1 MTIGSLLGD
10 RSVALRIDNFSKN
23 GRIVNVETS
32 ERPESVVAR
41 PGKRERTHA
50 QLVDAAL
57 RVIARKDAAALSILE
72 LAHEAEVS
80 HGTVYNY
87 FRTREEIVDAVALRL
102 ADDFSEQQSQM
113 FAGLEE
119 GAARLTLAVRHF
131 VLRAAEDRAWGL
143 VFLRVSAAAAR
154 LGHTVTLKTLGNL
167 RRGLKAGTFRYESEA
182 AALDLVFGTTLAGMR
197 TVLDGRAGRGHDRD
211 IAYTVLRGLGATR
224 SEAERLVARP
234 FPDLDAAGGTAVG
247 SNAGARRSPPP
258 RSR

>member
-1 MTIGSLLGD
+1 ML
-10 RSVALRIDNFSKN
+10 KN
-23 GRIVNVETS
+23 K
-32 ERPESVVAR
+32 RPEPGATR
-41 PGKRERTHA
+41 PRKRERTRV

-72 LAHEAEVS
+72 LAHEALVS

-102 ADDFSEQQSQM
+102 ADDLAEKQSQM
-113 FAGLEE
+113 FAGLEG
-119 GAARLTLAVRHF
+119 GAVHLTLAVRSF

-154 LGHTVTLKTLGNL
+154 LGHTVTRRTLGNL
-167 RRGLKAGTFRYESEA
+167 RLGLKAGTFRYQSEA

-197 TVLDGRAGRGHDRD
+197 TVLDGRAGPGHDRA
-211 IAYTVLRGLGATR
+211 IAYTVLRGLGATH

-234 FPDLDAAGGTAVG
+234 FPGLEV
-247 SNAGARRSPPP
+247 AGASLTVR
-258 RSR
+258 

>member
-1 MTIGSLLGD
+1 
-10 RSVALRIDNFSKN
+10 LRIDNLSKN
-23 GRIVNVETS
+23 GRTVNVERS

-72 LAHEAEVS
+72 LAHEAQVS

-102 ADDFSEQQSQM
+102 ADDLSERQSRM

-131 VLRAAEDRAWGL
+131 VLRAAADRAWGL

-167 RRGLKAGTFRYESEA
+167 RLGRKAGTFRYESEA

-197 TVLDGRAGRGHDRD
+197 TVLDGRAARGHDRD
-211 IAYTVLRGLGATR
+211 IAYTVLRGLGAPR
-224 SEAERLVARP
+224 PEAERLVARP
-234 FPDLDAAGGTAVG
+234 FPGQDVASGTVEG
-247 SNAGARRSPPP
+247 SRRSSG
-258 RSR
+258 SRRLKAP

>member
-1 MTIGSLLGD
+1 MS
-10 RSVALRIDNFSKN
+10 IDNFYKN
-23 GRIVNVETS
+23 GRTVNVS
-32 ERPESVVAR
+32 KRERPESVVAR
-41 PGKRERTHA
+41 PRKRERTQA

-72 LAHEAEVS
+72 LAHEAQVS

-102 ADDFSEQQSQM
+102 ADDLSEQQSRR

-167 RRGLKAGTFRYESEA
+167 RRGLKAGTFRYDSEA

-197 TVLDGRAGRGHDRD
+197 TVLDGRAGQGHDRD
-211 IAYTVLRGLGATR
+211 IAYAVLRGLGATR
-224 SEAERLVARP
+224 PDAERLVARP
-234 FPDLDAAGGTAVG
+234 FPATEFAHGQ
-247 SNAGARRSPPP
+247 SP
-258 RSR
+258 R

>member
-1 MTIGSLLGD
+1 MAIIEG
-10 RSVALRIDNFSKN
+10 
-23 GRIVNVETS
+23 
-32 ERPESVVAR
+32 PESVVAR

-57 RVIARKDAAALSILE
+57 RVITRKDAAALSILE
-72 LAHEAEVS
+72 LAHEAQVS

-87 FRTREEIVDAVALRL
+87 FRTREEIVDSVSLRL
-102 ADDFSEQQSQM
+102 ADDLTEQQSRM

-167 RRGLKAGTFRYESEA
+167 RRGLKAGTFHYQSEA

-197 TVLDGRAGRGHDRD
+197 TVLDGRAGQGHDRD

-234 FPDLDAAGGTAVG
+234 FPAL
-247 SNAGARRSPPP
+247 RSPRPDP
-258 RSR
+258 RPAHRRRLSTT

>member
-1 MTIGSLLGD
+1 
-10 RSVALRIDNFSKN
+10 
-23 GRIVNVETS
+23 
-32 ERPESVVAR
+32 
-41 PGKRERTHA
+41 
-50 QLVDAAL
+50 
-57 RVIARKDAAALSILE
+57 
-72 LAHEAEVS
+72 
-80 HGTVYNY
+80 VYNY

-102 ADDFSEQQSQM
+102 ADDLSEQQSRM

-197 TVLDGRAGRGHDRD
+197 TVLDGRAGQGHDRH

-234 FPDLDAAGGTAVG
+234 FP
-247 SNAGARRSPPP
+247 ARRSPGPVP
-258 RSR
+258 RLAHGRRFSTT